1 MKYIG
6 IDYHN
11 QYFVSTVMNEQGEV
25 ISRAR
30 VNTDRNT
37 ISTYFKNLNSEG
49 EKLKVVVE
57 ACYSWSY
64 FYDQIK
70 DLVDEV
76 QLAHPLK
83 TRAIAEARIKTD
95 TIDSTIL
102 AHLLRAD
109 LIARAYTPEF
119 ETRDKRNLFRYRSSL
134 VRMRTRLK
142 NLVHSV
148 IARNHIESKEFAT
161 YSNKFGKTAVKCIRA
176 LKLKGN
182 DTGILNKYVDLIEQF
197 DLRIKEVSTQITK
210 TVRNDEICGLL
221 RSVPGIA
228 DILSMAIRY
237 EIDDIERFVSSK
249 KLCSY
254 AGLVPSTYS
263 TGGITY
269 QGRITK
275 QGNRWL
281 RWALVEAAHSAISCD
296 LSIKQFYKTIT
307 AKRGKNRAKI
317 AVARKLL
324 TIIYAVWKHKRPYY
338 QKPVAVAL

>member
-11 QYFVSTVMNEQGEV
+11 QYFVSTVMNQQGEV
-25 ISRAR
+25 ISRSR
-30 VNTDRNT
+30 VNTDRNS
-37 ISTYFKNLNSEG
+37 ISTYFNNLSSEG

-64 FYDQIK
+64 FYDQIIDK
-70 DLVDEV
+70 VDEV

-119 ETRDKRNLFRYRSSL
+119 ETRNKRNLFRYRSSL
-134 VRMRTRLK
+134 VKMRTRLK

-148 IARNHIESKEFAT
+148 IARNHVESKEFT
-161 YSNKFGKTAVKCIRA
+161 DYSNKFGKRAVKCIRGF
-176 LKLKGN
+176 KLKGN
-182 DTGILNKYVDLIEQF
+182 DTGILNKYIDLIEQF
-197 DLRIKEVSTQITK
+197 DLKIKEVSTQITK
-210 TVRNDEICGLL
+210 TVRNDQICGLL
-221 RSVPGIA
+221 CSVPGIA
-228 DILSMAIRY
+228 DILSMTIRY
-237 EIDDIERFVSSK
+237 EIDDIGRFVSSR

-275 QGNRWL
+275 QGNKWL

-296 LSIKQFYKTIT
+296 LSLKQFYNKIA

-324 TIIYAVWKHKRPYY
+324 EIIYCVWKQKRPYY

>member
-25 ISRAR
+25 ISRSR
-30 VNTDRNT
+30 VSTDRNS
-37 ISTYFKNLNSEG
+37 ISTYFKNLSSQG

-70 DLVDEV
+70 DLVNEV

-134 VRMRTRLK
+134 VKMRTRLK
-142 NLVHSV
+142 NLAHSV
-148 IARNHIESKEFAT
+148 IARNHVESKEFT
-161 YSNKFGKTAVKCIRA
+161 GYSSKFGKKAVKCIRA
-176 LKLKGN
+176 FKLKGN
-182 DTGILNKYVDLIEQF
+182 DTGILNNYVDLIEQS
-197 DLRIKEVSTQITK
+197 DLKIKEVSTQITK
-210 TVRNDEICGLL
+210 TVKNDEICKLL

-281 RWALVEAAHSAISCD
+281 RWALVEAAHSAISSD
-296 LSIKQFYKTIT
+296 LGLKQFYNKIA

-324 TIIYAVWKHKRPYY
+324 EIIYCVWKQKRPYY